1 MAVKSNISKIII
13 KYKIDA
19 EEAIAEALDFLW
31 YFNGKFNWIQRK
43 LRYSPYLISNYDKK
57 EVEKLMELRDKQ
69 KLAIANPLQEFKSKI
84 NSIEEQKVFEYIKER
99 VDRICN
105 KLNATKVLLREM
117 LQKIK
122 VNLEISD

>member
-1 MAVKSNISKIII
+1 MAVENNISKIII
-13 KYKIDA
+13 KRKIDA

-43 LRYSPYLISNYDKK
+43 LQYSPYLISDDDKK
-57 EVEKLMELRDKQ
+57 EVEKLMELRNKQ
-69 KLAIANPLQEFKSKI
+69 KLAIANPLLEFKSKV

-105 KLNATKVLLREM
+105 KLNQTKVLLREM

-122 VNLEISD
+122 VSLEISD

>member
-1 MAVKSNISKIII
+1 MAVESNISKIII
-13 KYKIDA
+13 KHKINA

-43 LRYSPYLISNYDKK
+43 LQYSPYYISDDDKK

-84 NSIEEQKVFEYIKER
+84 NSIEEQKVFKYIKER

-105 KLNATKVLLREM
+105 KLNETKVLLREM

-122 VNLEISD
+122 VCLEISD

>member
-1 MAVKSNISKIII
+1 MAVESNISKIII
-13 KYKIDA
+13 KHKINA

-43 LRYSPYLISNYDKK
+43 LQYSPYYISDDDKK

-84 NSIEEQKVFEYIKER
+84 NSIEEQKVFKYIKER

-105 KLNATKVLLREM
+105 KLNETKVLLREM

-122 VNLEISD
+122 ACLEISD

>member
-1 MAVKSNISKIII
+1 MAVESNISKIII
-13 KYKIDA
+13 KHKINA

-43 LRYSPYLISNYDKK
+43 LQYSPYLISDDDKK
-57 EVEKLMELRDKQ
+57 EVEKLMELRNKQ
-69 KLAIANPLQEFKSKI
+69 KLAIANPLLEFKSKV

-105 KLNATKVLLREM
+105 KLNQTKVLLREM

-122 VNLEISD
+122 VSLEISD